1 MFRDYIKEKGS
12 LALDYTE
19 FYSKIDSGDVDIFYY
34 DLYNSPEYND
44 ESVDNLVEKQKEL
57 KDKYEEAL
65 IRDMLI
71 YAFQERGVLDEAG
84 IETIVINNPDFVVAT
99 NIQGKYDSS
108 FVKMREILRKINLG
122 GFVIEFKC

>member
-1 MFRDYIKEKGS
+1 
-12 LALDYTE
+12 
-19 FYSKIDSGDVDIFYY
+19 
-34 DLYNSPEYND
+34 
-44 ESVDNLVEKQKEL
+44 
-57 KDKYEEAL
+57 
-65 IRDMLI
+65 MLI

-84 IETIVINNPDFVVAT
+84 TETTIINNPDFVIAT